1 MSHCAL
7 LPFQWLPRCTM
18 LTVQGKSLGVCQLC
32 SSEASEP
39 PGRVLAPC
47 SAETRYKWKRNGPL
61 GRQDRI
67 VRPLGSPNPI
77 QQMSFNL
84 GDGRVS
90 EVKVTGLRT
99 KA

>member
-47 SAETRYKWKRNGPL
+47 SAETRYKALAIEAQCLLELELATLCEVIAMESNGPE
-61 GRQDRI
+61 QD
-67 VRPLGSPNPI
+67 
-77 QQMSFNL
+77 
-84 GDGRVS
+84 
-90 EVKVTGLRT
+90 
-99 KA
+99 